1 MIRTEIYIE
10 DNAID
15 LLKDIGTDFTY
26 TIDDVRDFGSRNT
39 SFSRTISIPATAKNN
54 QILGFAFDL
63 GMAHEHNMDLP
74 NVATNFTPSQAAK
87 CEVYIDK
94 IQIFKGVIR
103 ILEIVMNKGIIEY
116 QCAVFGELSGF
127 ITELGNKRLE
137 DLDFSE
143 YNHTW
148 NVTSITNSWNTI
160 NGSGYYYPL
169 IDYGNVSTNKDDF
182 EVTTF
187 RPALFV
193 KEYIEKIFEGTSYN
207 LNCDFF
213 NTDLFKTLIIPNN
226 SQGIQG
232 TNDRFILGTINATK
246 TILNSNT
253 PTARNANLSFDNTT
267 LLNFTE
273 NAGKSIFTYTDGTK
287 TVNALATITGIYQTD
302 AASSITATLYVA
314 GVAVQTLTVNTFS
327 ANNPFTFNIN
337 WTGNI
342 AITNEVRIE
351 LSVPGTANTYIV
363 NVSSANFT
371 FTQLAAQLTTVAYN
385 GTVSMNNNLPKGIF
399 QKDFFLSICKMFNLY
414 VYQDNINDK
423 QINIAPYIDFYSDA
437 VTNSLDWSQKVDTS
451 STMSIKPMSQ
461 LNARYYA
468 YRYTDDSDYYNEN
481 YKKKYGQSYG
491 DYLYDSEFD
500 FVKDTAYTQ
509 IIFAPTILTQPT
521 NHGHTDKYF
530 SVIYKLSNYNTQ
542 EDPMDSVIRIL
553 SAKKLS
559 IAHTWHIKSATGGG
573 GGGGGTNLINLN
585 TYGYAGHLDDP
596 TNPTFDLNFGA
607 PKELQFPATTYP
619 TNNLFN
625 TYHKPYILEITDM
638 ESKLLTCRV
647 YLTAVDIYNLDFSKY
662 IWINGVLFRLN
673 RIDSYDPTDY
683 RTTLVNLLK
692 VINTN

>member
-10 DNAID
+10 DQLID

-39 SFSRTISIPATAKNN
+39 SFSRTISIPATARNN
-54 QILGFAFDL
+54 KILGFAFEL

-74 NVATNFTPSQAAK
+74 NVNTNFTPSQAAK

-103 ILEIVMNKGIIEY
+103 ILEIITNNGTTEY
-116 QCAVFGELSGF
+116 QCAVFGELGGF

-148 NVTSITNSWNTI
+148 NVTTIQNSWNTI

-169 IDYGNVSTNKDDF
+169 VDYGDVSTNKDDF
-182 EVTTF
+182 HVSTF
-187 RPALFV
+187 RPALYV
-193 KEYIEKIFEGTSYN
+193 KEYIQKIFEGTSYT

-213 NTDLFKTLIIPNN
+213 NTDFFKKLIIPNN

-232 TNDRFILGTINATK
+232 TNDRFILATIDATK

-253 PTARNANLSFDNTT
+253 PTARNINVPFDSTT

-273 NAGKSIFTYTDGTK
+273 NGSKSIFTYTDGTK
-287 TVNALATITGIYQTD
+287 TVRALASITGVYQTD

-314 GVAVQTLTVNTFS
+314 GVAVQTLTQNTFS
-327 ANNPFTFNIN
+327 ANNPYTFNFD

-342 AITNEVRIE
+342 ANTNTVYINV
-351 LSVPGTANTYIV
+351 SVPATANTYIV
-363 NVSSANFT
+363 TVSSSNFT

-385 GTVSMNNNLPKGIF
+385 GTVAMNNNLPKGIF
-399 QKDFFLSICKMFNLY
+399 QKDFFLSVCKMFNLY
-414 VYQDNINDK
+414 VYQDNINEK
-423 QINIAPYIDFYSDA
+423 QINIAPFIDFYSDA
-437 VTNSLDWSQKVDTS
+437 VTNSLDWSQKIDMS
-451 STMSIKPMSQ
+451 GSMSIKPMSQ

-468 YRYTDDSDYYNEN
+468 YKYTPDSDYFNDN
-481 YKKKYGQSYG
+481 YLKKYGQSYG
-491 DYLYDSEFD
+491 DFIYDSEFD
-500 FVKDTAYTQ
+500 FVKDTASTQ
-509 IIFAPTILTQPT
+509 IIFAPSALVLHSGQ
-521 NHGHTDKYF
+521 DKYHT
-530 SVIYKLSNYNTQ
+530 SIYKLSNNNTQ
-542 EDPMDSVIRIL
+542 EDPMDSVIRVIM
-553 SAKKLS
+553 AKKL
-559 IAHTWHIKSATGGG
+559 TGVSSWKIQDDS
-573 GGGGGTNLINLN
+573 GGTLANI
-585 TYGYAGHLDDP
+585 TSYGYAGHLDDP
-596 TNPTFDLNFGA
+596 TNPTVDLNFGA
-607 PKELQFPATTYP
+607 PKELQFPASIYP

-647 YLTAVDIYNLDFSKY
+647 YLNALDIYNLDFSKY

-673 RIDSYDPTDY
+673 KVESYDPTDF
-683 RTTLVNLLK
+683 RTTQINLLK

>member
-10 DNAID
+10 DQLID

-39 SFSRTISIPATAKNN
+39 SFSRTISIPATARNN
-54 QILGFAFDL
+54 KILGFAFEL

-74 NVATNFTPSQAAK
+74 NVNTNFTPSQAAK

-103 ILEIVMNKGIIEY
+103 ILEIITNNGTTEY
-116 QCAVFGELSGF
+116 QCAVFGELGGF

-137 DLDFSE
+137 DLDFTE

-148 NVTSITNSWNTI
+148 NVTTIQNSWNTI

-169 IDYGNVSTNKDDF
+169 VDYGDVSTNKDDF
-182 EVTTF
+182 HVSTF
-187 RPALFV
+187 RPALYV
-193 KEYIEKIFEGTSYN
+193 KEYIQKIFEGTSYT

-213 NTDLFKTLIIPNN
+213 NTDFFKKLIIPNN

-232 TNDRFILGTINATK
+232 TNDRFILATIDATK

-253 PTARNANLSFDNTT
+253 PTARNINVPFDSTT

-273 NAGKSIFTYTDGTK
+273 NGSKSIFTYTDGTK
-287 TVNALATITGIYQTD
+287 TVRALASITGIYQTD

-314 GVAVQTLTVNTFS
+314 GVAVQTLTQNTFS
-327 ANNPFTFNIN
+327 ANNPYTFNFD

-342 AITNEVRIE
+342 ANTNTVYINV
-351 LSVPGTANTYIV
+351 SVPATANTYIV
-363 NVSSANFT
+363 TVSSSNFT

-385 GTVSMNNNLPKGIF
+385 GTVAMNNNLPKGIF
-399 QKDFFLSICKMFNLY
+399 QKDFFLSVCKMFNLY
-414 VYQDNINDK
+414 VYQDNINEK
-423 QINIAPYIDFYSDA
+423 QINIAPFIDFYSDA
-437 VTNSLDWSQKVDTS
+437 VTNSLDWSQKIDMS
-451 STMSIKPMSQ
+451 GSMSIKPMSQ

-468 YRYTDDSDYYNEN
+468 YKYTPDSDYFNDN
-481 YKKKYGQSYG
+481 YLKKYGQSYG
-491 DYLYDSEFD
+491 DFIYDSEFD
-500 FVKDTAYTQ
+500 FVKDTASTQ
-509 IIFAPTILTQPT
+509 IIFAPSVLYQPT
-521 NHGHTDKYF
+521 GHGHSDKYYTTIF
-530 SVIYKLSNYNTQ
+530 KLSNNNTQ
-542 EDPMDSVIRIL
+542 EDPMDSVIRVIM
-553 SAKKLS
+553 AKKL
-559 IAHTWHIKSATGGG
+559 TGVSYWKIQDDS
-573 GGGGGTNLINLN
+573 GGTLANI
-585 TYGYAGHLDDP
+585 TSYGYAGHLDDP
-596 TNPTFDLNFGA
+596 TNPTVDLNFGA
-607 PKELQFPATTYP
+607 PKELQFPASIYP

-647 YLTAVDIYNLDFSKY
+647 YLNALDIYNLDFSKY

-673 RIDSYDPTDY
+673 KVESYDPTDF
-683 RTTLVNLLK
+683 RTTQINLLK

>member
-10 DNAID
+10 DNVID
-15 LLKDIGTDFTY
+15 LIKDIGTDFTY

-63 GMAHEHNMDLP
+63 GTSTEYNADLP
-74 NVATNFTPSQAAK
+74 NVNTNFTPSQAAK

-103 ILEIVMNKGIIEY
+103 ILEIVMNKGVIEY
-116 QCAVFGELSGF
+116 QCAVFGELGGF
-127 ITELGNKRLE
+127 ITELGNRRLE

-148 NVTSITNSWNTI
+148 NVTTIQNSWNTI

-182 EVTTF
+182 SVYTF
-187 RPALFV
+187 RPALYV
-193 KEYIEKIFEGTSYN
+193 KEYIEKIFEGTSYS

-213 NTDLFKTLIIPNN
+213 NTDFFKKLIIPNN

-232 TNDRFILGTINATK
+232 TNDRFILGTISATK

-273 NAGKSIFTYTDGTK
+273 NAGKSIFTYTDGAK
-287 TVNALATITGIYQTD
+287 TVNALATITGVYQTD

-314 GVAVQTLTVNTFS
+314 GVAVQTLIQNTSS
-327 ANNPFTFNIN
+327 ANNPFTFNID
-337 WTGNI
+337 WTGAI
-342 AITNEVRIE
+342 ANTNQVRIE
-351 LSVPGTANTYIV
+351 LSVPVTANTYIV
-363 NVSSANFT
+363 NVSNANFT
-371 FTQLAAQLTTVAYN
+371 FTQLAAQLATVAYN

-437 VTNSLDWSQKVDTS
+437 VTNSIDWSQKIDTG

-468 YRYTDDSDYYNEN
+468 YKYTPDTDYYNDN
-481 YKKKYGQSYG
+481 YLKKYGQTYG

-500 FVKDTAYTQ
+500 FVKDTASTQ
-509 IIFAPTILTQPT
+509 IIFAPSILFQPQ
-521 NHGHTDKYF
+521 NHAHIDKYYTTIF
-530 SVIYKLSNYNTQ
+530 KLSNNNSQ
-542 EDPMDSVIRIL
+542 EDSMDSVIRIL
-553 SAKKLS
+553 MAKKLS
-559 IAHTWHIKSATGGG
+559 IDHTWHIKAGETGGG
-573 GGGGGTNLINLN
+573 GNLANLN
-585 TYGYAGHLDDP
+585 IYGYAGHLDDP
-596 TNPTFDLNFGA
+596 TNPTVDLNFGA
-607 PKELQFPATTYP
+607 PKELQFPASIYP

-625 TYHKPYILEITDM
+625 TYNKPYILEITDM

-673 RIDSYDPTDY
+673 KIESYDPTDY
-683 RTTLVNLLK
+683 NTTQVNLLK

>member
-1 MIRTEIYIE
+1 MISTEIYIE
-10 DNAID
+10 DQLID

-26 TIDDVRDFGSRNT
+26 TIDDVREFGSKNT
-39 SFSRTISIPATAKNN
+39 SFSRTISIPATARNN
-54 QILGFAFDL
+54 KILGFAFDIT
-63 GMAHEHNMDLP
+63 MSNEHNMDLP
-74 NVATNFTPSQAAK
+74 NVNTNFTPSQAAK

-103 ILEIVMNKGIIEY
+103 ILEIVSNNNTTEY
-116 QCAVFGELSGF
+116 QCAVFGELGGF

-148 NVTSITNSWNTI
+148 NVTTIQNSWDSVT
-160 NGSGYYYPL
+160 GSGYYYPL
-169 IDYGNVSTNKDDF
+169 IDFGDVSTAKDDF
-182 EVTTF
+182 HVSTF
-187 RPALFV
+187 RPALYA
-193 KEYIEKIFEGTSYN
+193 KEYIEKIFEGTTYS

-213 NTDLFKTLIIPNN
+213 NTDFFKKLIIPNN

-232 TNDRFILGTINATK
+232 TNDRFILGTISATK
-246 TILNSNT
+246 NVLNSNT
-253 PTARNANLSFDNTT
+253 PTARNANLSFDSTT

-302 AASSITATLYVA
+302 AASSITATLYV
-314 GVAVQTLTVNTFS
+314 GGIAVQTLTQNTFS

-337 WTGNI
+337 FTG
-342 AITNEVRIE
+342 AILNTNQVRIE
-351 LSVPGTANTYIV
+351 LSVPVTANTYIV

-371 FTQLAAQLTTVAYN
+371 VTQLAAQLTTVAYN
-385 GTVSMNNNLPKGIF
+385 GTVSINANLPKGIF
-399 QKDFFLSICKMFNLY
+399 QKDFFLSVCKMFNLY
-414 VYQDNINDK
+414 VYQDNINEK

-437 VTNSLDWSQKVDTS
+437 VTNSLDWSQKVDMN
-451 STMSIKPMSQ
+451 STWSIKPMSQ

-468 YRYTDDSDYYNEN
+468 YRYSDDSDYYNDN

-491 DYLYDSEFD
+491 DFIYDSEFD
-500 FVKDTAYTQ
+500 FVKDTASTQ
-509 IIFAPTILTQPT
+509 IIFAPTIIVLHSGQ
-521 NHGHTDKYF
+521 DKYH
-530 SVIYKLSNYNTQ
+530 SSIYKLSNNNTT

-553 SAKKLS
+553 MAKKLTGVS
-559 IAHTWHIKSATGGG
+559 TWKIQDDA
-573 GGGGGTNLINLN
+573 GGTLATLT

-596 TNPTFDLNFGA
+596 TNPTVDLNFGA
-607 PKELQFPATTYP
+607 PKELQFPASIYP

-625 TYHKPYILEITDM
+625 TYHKPYILEITDI

-647 YLTAVDIYNLDFSKY
+647 YLNTLDIYNLDFSKY

-673 RIDSYDPTDY
+673 KVESYDPTAY
-683 RTTLVNLLK
+683 RTTMVNLLK

>member
-1 MIRTEIYIE
+1 MISTEIYIE
-10 DNAID
+10 DQLID

-26 TIDDVRDFGSRNT
+26 TIDDVREFGSKNT
-39 SFSRTISIPATAKNN
+39 SFSRTISIPATARNN
-54 QILGFAFDL
+54 KILGFAFELNMHHD
-63 GMAHEHNMDLP
+63 HNMDLP
-74 NVATNFTPSQAAK
+74 NVNTNFTPAQAAK

-103 ILEIVMNKGIIEY
+103 ILEIVSNNNTTEY
-116 QCAVFGELSGF
+116 QCAVFGELGGF
-127 ITELGNKRLE
+127 ITELGNRRLE

-148 NVTSITNSWNTI
+148 NVTAIQNSWDTI

-169 IDYGNVSTNKDDF
+169 IDYGDVSTNKDDF
-182 EVTTF
+182 HVSTF
-187 RPALFV
+187 RPSLYV
-193 KEYIEKIFEGTSYN
+193 KEYIEKIFEGTTYS

-213 NTDLFKTLIIPNN
+213 NTDFFKKLIIPNN

-232 TNDRFILGTINATK
+232 TNDRFILATISATK

-253 PTARNANLSFDNTT
+253 PTARNANLSFDSTT

-287 TVNALATITGIYQTD
+287 TVNALATITGVYQTD
-302 AASSITATLYVA
+302 AASSITATLYVN
-314 GVAVQTLTVNTFS
+314 GIAVQSLTQSTFS
-327 ANNPFTFNIN
+327 ANNPFTFNID
-337 WTGNI
+337 WTGAI
-342 AITNEVRIE
+342 ANTNQVRIE
-351 LSVPGTANTYIV
+351 LSVPVTANTYIV

-371 FTQLAAQLTTVAYN
+371 FTQLAAQLTSVAYN

-399 QKDFFLSICKMFNLY
+399 QKDFFLSVCKMFNLY
-414 VYQDNINDK
+414 VYQDNINEK

-437 VTNSLDWSQKVDTS
+437 VTNSLDWSQKVDMNATW
-451 STMSIKPMSQ
+451 SIKPMSQ

-468 YRYTDDSDYYNEN
+468 YRYTDDSDYYNDN

-491 DYLYDSEFD
+491 DFIYDSEFD
-500 FVKDTAYTQ
+500 FVKDTASTQ

-521 NHGHTDKYF
+521 GHGHADKYF
-530 SVIYKLSNYNTQ
+530 SVIYKLSNNNTQ

-553 SAKKLS
+553 MAKKLS
-559 IAHTWHIKSATGGG
+559 IAHSWYIRSGSGSGGILATL
-573 GGGGGTNLINLN
+573 T

-596 TNPTFDLNFGA
+596 TNPTIDLNFGP
-607 PKELQFPATTYP
+607 PKELQFPASIYP

-625 TYHKPYILEITDM
+625 TYNKPYILEITDM

-647 YLTAVDIYNLDFSKY
+647 YLNALDIYNLDFSKY

-673 RIDSYDPTDY
+673 KIESYDPTAY
-683 RTTLVNLLK
+683 RTTQVNLLK

>member
-1 MIRTEIYIE
+1 MISTEIYIE
-10 DNAID
+10 DQLID

-26 TIDDVRDFGSRNT
+26 TIDDVREFGSKNT
-39 SFSRTISIPATAKNN
+39 SFSRTISIPATARNN
-54 QILGFAFDL
+54 KILGFAFELNMHHD
-63 GMAHEHNMDLP
+63 HNMDLP
-74 NVATNFTPSQAAK
+74 NVNTNFTPAQAAK

-103 ILEIVMNKGIIEY
+103 ILEIVSNNNTTEY
-116 QCAVFGELSGF
+116 QCAVFGELGGF
-127 ITELGNKRLE
+127 ITELGNRRLE

-148 NVTSITNSWNTI
+148 NVTAIQNSWDTI

-169 IDYGNVSTNKDDF
+169 IDYGDVSTNKDDF
-182 EVTTF
+182 HVSTF
-187 RPALFV
+187 RPALYV
-193 KEYIEKIFEGTSYN
+193 KEYIEKIFEGTTYS

-213 NTDLFKTLIIPNN
+213 NTDFFKKLIIPNN

-232 TNDRFILGTINATK
+232 TNDRFILGTISATK

-253 PTARNANLSFDNTT
+253 PTARNANLSFDSTT

-287 TVNALATITGIYQTD
+287 TVNALATITGVYQTD
-302 AASSITATLYVA
+302 AASSITATLYVN
-314 GVAVQTLTVNTFS
+314 GIAVQSLTQSTFS
-327 ANNPFTFNIN
+327 ANNPFTFNID
-337 WTGNI
+337 WTGAI
-342 AITNEVRIE
+342 ANTNEVRIE
-351 LSVPGTANTYIV
+351 LSVPVTANTYIV

-371 FTQLAAQLTTVAYN
+371 FTQLAAQLTSVAYN

-399 QKDFFLSICKMFNLY
+399 QKDFFLSVCKMFNLY
-414 VYQDNINDK
+414 VYQDNINEK

-437 VTNSLDWSQKVDTS
+437 VTNSLDWSQKVDMNATW
-451 STMSIKPMSQ
+451 SIKPMSQ

-468 YRYTDDSDYYNEN
+468 YRYTDDTDYYNDN

-491 DYLYDSEFD
+491 DFIYDSEFD
-500 FVKDTAYTQ
+500 FVKDTASTQ

-521 NHGHTDKYF
+521 GHGHADKYF
-530 SVIYKLSNYNTQ
+530 SVIYKLSNNNTQ

-553 SAKKLS
+553 MAKKLS
-559 IAHTWHIKSATGGG
+559 IAHSWYIRSGSGSGGILATL
-573 GGGGGTNLINLN
+573 T

-596 TNPTFDLNFGA
+596 TNPTVDLNFGP
-607 PKELQFPATTYP
+607 PKELQFPASIYP

-625 TYHKPYILEITDM
+625 TYNKPYILEITDM

-647 YLTAVDIYNLDFSKY
+647 YLNALDIYNLDFSKY

-673 RIDSYDPTDY
+673 KIESYDPTAY
-683 RTTLVNLLK
+683 RTTQVNLLK

>member
-1 MIRTEIYIE
+1 MVRTEIYIE
-10 DNAID
+10 NELID

-26 TIDDVRDFGSRNT
+26 TIDDVREFGSKNT
-39 SFSRTISIPATAKNN
+39 SFSRTISIPATARNN
-54 QILGFAFDL
+54 KILGFALDI

-74 NVATNFTPSQAAK
+74 NVNTNFTPSQAAK

-103 ILEIVMNKGIIEY
+103 ILEIVSNNGTTEY
-116 QCAVFGELSGF
+116 QCAVFGELGGF

-148 NVTSITNSWNTI
+148 NVTAIQNSWDTI

-169 IDYGNVSTNKDDF
+169 IDYGDVSTNKDDF
-182 EVTTF
+182 HVSTF
-187 RPALFV
+187 RPALYV
-193 KEYIEKIFEGTSYN
+193 KEYIEKIFEGTTYS

-213 NTDLFKTLIIPNN
+213 ETDLFKKLIIPNN

-232 TNDRFILGTINATK
+232 TNDRFILGTVNATK

-253 PTARNANLSFDNTT
+253 PTARNANLSFDSTT

-273 NAGKSIFTYTDGTK
+273 NVSKSIFTYTDGTK
-287 TVNALATITGIYQTD
+287 TVNALATINGVYQTD
-302 AASSITATLYVA
+302 AASSISATLYVA

-337 WTGNI
+337 WTGDI
-342 AITNEVRIE
+342 ANTNQVRIE

-363 NVSSANFT
+363 NVTSANFT

-399 QKDFFLSICKMFNLY
+399 QKDFFLSVCKMFNLY
-414 VYQDNINDK
+414 VYQDNINEK

-437 VTNSLDWSQKVDTS
+437 VTNSLDWSQKIDMN
-451 STMSIKPMSQ
+451 STWSVKPMSQ

-468 YRYTDDSDYYNEN
+468 YKYTDDSDYYNDN

-491 DYLYDSEFD
+491 DFIYDSEFD
-500 FVKDTAYTQ
+500 FVKDTASTQ

-521 NHGHTDKYF
+521 GHGHADKYF
-530 SVIYKLSNYNTQ
+530 SVIYKLSNNNTQ

-553 SAKKLS
+553 MAKKLS
-559 IAHTWHIKSATGGG
+559 IAHSWYIRSGSGSGGILATL
-573 GGGGGTNLINLN
+573 T

-596 TNPTFDLNFGA
+596 TNPTVDLNFGA
-607 PKELQFPATTYP
+607 PKELQFPASIYP

-647 YLTAVDIYNLDFSKY
+647 YLNALDIYNLDFSKY

-673 RIDSYDPTDY
+673 KVESYDPTAY
-683 RTTLVNLLK
+683 RTTMVNLLK

>member
-10 DNAID
+10 DQLID

-39 SFSRTISIPATAKNN
+39 SFSRTISIPATATNN
-54 QILGFAFDL
+54 KILGFAFDL
-63 GMAHEHNMDLP
+63 GTSTEYNADLP
-74 NVATNFTPSQAAK
+74 NVNANFTPAQAAK
-87 CEVYIDK
+87 CEVFIDK

-103 ILEIVMNKGIIEY
+103 ILEIVMNKGITEY
-116 QCAVFGELSGF
+116 QCAVFGELGGF
-127 ITELGNKRLE
+127 ITELGNRRLE

-148 NVTSITNSWNTI
+148 NVTSIQNSWDTI

-169 IDYGNVSTNKDDF
+169 IDYGDVSTNKDDF
-182 EVTTF
+182 HVSTF
-187 RPALFV
+187 RPALYA
-193 KEYIEKIFEGTSYN
+193 KEYIEKIFEGTSYS

-213 NTDLFKTLIIPNN
+213 NTDFFKKLIVPNN

-253 PTARNANLSFDNTT
+253 PTARNANLSFDSTT

-287 TVNALATITGIYQTD
+287 TVRALATITGVYQTD

-314 GVAVQTLTVNTFS
+314 GVVAQTLIVNTFS
-327 ANNPFTFNIN
+327 ANNPFTFNID
-337 WTGNI
+337 WTGEI
-342 AITNEVRIE
+342 ANTNQVRIE
-351 LSVPGTANTYIV
+351 LSVPVTANTYIV
-363 NVSSANFT
+363 NVSNANFT
-371 FTQLAAQLTTVAYN
+371 FTQLAAQLATVAYN

-437 VTNSLDWSQKVDTS
+437 VTNSIDWSQKIDTG

-468 YRYTDDSDYYNEN
+468 YKYTPDTDYYNDN
-481 YKKKYGQSYG
+481 YLKKYGQTYG

-500 FVKDTAYTQ
+500 FVKDTASTQ
-509 IIFAPTILTQPT
+509 IIFAPSILFQPT
-521 NHGHTDKYF
+521 GHGHADKYYTTIF
-530 SVIYKLSNYNTQ
+530 KLSNNNTQ

-553 SAKKLS
+553 MAKKLN
-559 IAHTWHIKSATGGG
+559 IAHAWKIQQD
-573 GGGGGTNLINLN
+573 GGGTLATLN

-596 TNPTFDLNFGA
+596 TNPTVDINFGA
-607 PKELQFPATTYP
+607 PKELQFPASTYP

-625 TYHKPYILEITDM
+625 TYNLPYILEITNI
-638 ESKLLTCRV
+638 ESKLLACRV

-673 RIDSYDPTDY
+673 KIESYDPTDY
-683 RTTLVNLLK
+683 NTTQVNLLK

>member
-10 DNAID
+10 DQLID

-39 SFSRTISIPATAKNN
+39 SFSRTISIPATATNN
-54 QILGFAFDL
+54 KILGFAFDL
-63 GMAHEHNMDLP
+63 GTSTEYNADLP
-74 NVATNFTPSQAAK
+74 NVNANFTPAQAAK

-103 ILEIVMNKGIIEY
+103 ILEIVMNKGITEY
-116 QCAVFGELSGF
+116 QCAVFGELGGF
-127 ITELGNKRLE
+127 ITELGNRRLE

-148 NVTSITNSWNTI
+148 NATSITNSWNTI

-182 EVTTF
+182 SVYTF
-187 RPALFV
+187 RPGLYV
-193 KEYIEKIFEGTSYN
+193 KEYIEKIFEGTSYS

-213 NTDLFKTLIIPNN
+213 NSDFFKKLIIPNN

-273 NAGKSIFTYTDGTK
+273 NAGKSIFTYTDGAK
-287 TVNALATITGIYQTD
+287 TVNALATITGVYQTD

-314 GVAVQTLTVNTFS
+314 GVAVQTLVQNTSS
-327 ANNPFTFNIN
+327 ANNPFTFNID
-337 WTGNI
+337 WTGEI
-342 AITNEVRIE
+342 ANTNQVRIE
-351 LSVPGTANTYIV
+351 LSVPVTANTYIV
-363 NVSSANFT
+363 NVSNANFT
-371 FTQLAAQLTTVAYN
+371 FTQLAAQLATVAYN

-437 VTNSLDWSQKVDTS
+437 VTNSIDWSQKIDTG

-468 YRYTDDSDYYNEN
+468 YKYTPDTDYYNDN
-481 YKKKYGQSYG
+481 YLKKYGQTYG
-491 DYLYDSEFD
+491 DYLYDSQFD
-500 FVKDTAYTQ
+500 FVKDTASTQ
-509 IIFAPTILTQPT
+509 IIFAPSVLFQPQ
-521 NHGHTDKYF
+521 NHAHIDKYYTTIF
-530 SVIYKLSNYNTQ
+530 KLSNNNSQ
-542 EDPMDSVIRIL
+542 EDSMDSVIRIL
-553 SAKKLS
+553 MAKKLS
-559 IAHTWHIKSATGGG
+559 IAHTWHIKSGETGGG
-573 GGGGGTNLINLN
+573 SNLANLN
-585 TYGYAGHLDDP
+585 VYGYAGHLDDP
-596 TNPTFDLNFGA
+596 TNPTIDLNFGA
-607 PKELQFPATTYP
+607 PKELQFPASIYP

-625 TYHKPYILEITDM
+625 TYNKPYILEITDI
-638 ESKLLTCRV
+638 ESKLLACRV

-673 RIDSYDPTDY
+673 KIESYDPTAY

>member
-10 DNAID
+10 NELID

-39 SFSRTISIPATAKNN
+39 SFSRTISIPATARNN
-54 QILGFAFDL
+54 KILGFAFDL

-74 NVATNFTPSQAAK
+74 NVASNFTPSQAAK

-103 ILEIVMNKGIIEY
+103 ILEIITNNGTTEY
-116 QCAVFGELSGF
+116 QCAVFGELGGF

-148 NVTSITNSWNTI
+148 NVTTIQNSWNTI

-169 IDYGNVSTNKDDF
+169 IDYGDVSTNKDDF
-182 EVTTF
+182 HVSTF
-187 RPALFV
+187 RPALYV
-193 KEYIEKIFEGTSYN
+193 KEYIEKIFEGTSYT

-213 NTDLFKTLIIPNN
+213 NTDFFKKLIIPNN

-232 TNDRFILGTINATK
+232 TNDRFILATIAATK

-253 PTARNANLSFDNTT
+253 PTARNINVPFDNTT

-273 NAGKSIFTYTDGTK
+273 NGSKSVFTYTDGTK
-287 TVNALATITGIYQTD
+287 TVRALASITGVYQTD
-302 AASSITATLYVA
+302 AASSITATLFVA
-314 GVAVQTLTVNTFS
+314 GVAVQTLTQNTFS
-327 ANNPFTFNIN
+327 ANNPYTFSFD

-342 AITNEVRIE
+342 ANTNTVYINI
-351 LSVPGTANTYIV
+351 SVPVTANTYIV
-363 NVSSANFT
+363 TVSSANFT
-371 FTQLAAQLTTVAYN
+371 FTQLAAQLATVAYN

-399 QKDFFLSICKMFNLY
+399 QKDFFLSVCKMFNLY
-414 VYQDNINDK
+414 VYQDNINEK
-423 QINIAPYIDFYSDA
+423 QINIAPFIDFYSDA
-437 VTNSLDWSQKVDTS
+437 VTNSLDWSQKIDIA

-468 YRYTDDSDYYNEN
+468 YKYTPDSDYYNDN
-481 YKKKYGQSYG
+481 YLKKYGQSYG
-491 DYLYDSEFD
+491 DFIYDSEFD
-500 FVKDTAYTQ
+500 FVKDTASTQ
-509 IIFAPTILTQPT
+509 IIFAPTVIILHSGQ
-521 NHGHTDKYF
+521 DKYH
-530 SVIYKLSNYNTQ
+530 SSIYKLSNNNTV
-542 EDPMDSVIRIL
+542 EDPMDSVIRVL
-553 SAKKLS
+553 MAKK
-559 IAHTWHIKSATGGG
+559 ITGVSSWKISSD
-573 GGGGGTNLINLN
+573 GGGTLATI
-585 TYGYAGHLDDP
+585 TSYGYAGHLDDP
-596 TNPTFDLNFGA
+596 TNPTVDLNFGA
-607 PKELQFPATTYP
+607 PKELQFPASTYP

-638 ESKLLTCRV
+638 ESKLLTCKV
-647 YLTAVDIYNLDFSKY
+647 YLNALDIYNLDFSKY

-673 RIDSYDPTDY
+673 KVEAYDPTAFN
-683 RTTLVNLLK
+683 TTQVNLLK

>member
-1 MIRTEIYIE
+1 MVRTEIYIE
-10 DNAID
+10 NELID

-26 TIDDVRDFGSRNT
+26 TIDDVREFGAKNT
-39 SFSRTISIPATAKNN
+39 SFSRTISIPATARNN
-54 QILGFAFDL
+54 KILGFALDI

-74 NVATNFTPSQAAK
+74 NVNTNFTPSQAAK

-103 ILEIVMNKGIIEY
+103 ILEIVSNNGTTEY
-116 QCAVFGELSGF
+116 QCAVFGELGGF
-127 ITELGNKRLE
+127 ITELGNRRLE

-148 NVTSITNSWNTI
+148 NVTAIQNSWDTI

-169 IDYGNVSTNKDDF
+169 IDYGDVSTNKDDF
-182 EVTTF
+182 HVSTF
-187 RPALFV
+187 RPALYV
-193 KEYIEKIFEGTSYN
+193 KEYIEKIFAGTTYT

-213 NTDLFKTLIIPNN
+213 ETDLFKKLIIPNN

-253 PTARNANLSFDNTT
+253 PTARNANLPFDSTT

-273 NAGKSIFTYTDGTK
+273 NVSKSIFTYTDGTK
-287 TVNALATITGIYQTD
+287 TVNALATINGVYQTD
-302 AASSITATLYVA
+302 AASSISATLYVA

-337 WTGNI
+337 WTGDISN
-342 AITNEVRIE
+342 TNEVRIE

-363 NVSSANFT
+363 NITSANFT

-399 QKDFFLSICKMFNLY
+399 QKDFFLSVCKMFNLY
-414 VYQDNINDK
+414 VYQDNINEK

-437 VTNSLDWSQKVDTS
+437 VTNSLDWSQKIDMN
-451 STMSIKPMSQ
+451 STWSVKPMSQ

-468 YRYTDDSDYYNEN
+468 YKYTDDSDYYNDN

-491 DYLYDSEFD
+491 DFIYDSEFD
-500 FVKDTAYTQ
+500 FVKDTASTQ

-521 NHGHTDKYF
+521 GHGHADKYF
-530 SVIYKLSNYNTQ
+530 SVIYKLSNNNTQ

-553 SAKKLS
+553 MAKKLS
-559 IAHTWHIKSATGGG
+559 IAHSWYIRSGSGSGGILATL
-573 GGGGGTNLINLN
+573 T

-596 TNPTFDLNFGA
+596 TNPTVDLNFGA
-607 PKELQFPATTYP
+607 PKELQFPASIYP

-647 YLTAVDIYNLDFSKY
+647 YLNALDIYNLDFSKY

-673 RIDSYDPTDY
+673 KIQSYDPTAY
-683 RTTLVNLLK
+683 RTTQVNLLK

>member
-10 DNAID
+10 NELID

-39 SFSRTISIPATAKNN
+39 SFSRTISIPATARNN
-54 QILGFAFDL
+54 KILGFAFDL

-74 NVATNFTPSQAAK
+74 NVASNFTPSQAAK

-103 ILEIVMNKGIIEY
+103 ILEIITNNGTTEY
-116 QCAVFGELSGF
+116 QCAVFGELGGF

-148 NVTSITNSWNTI
+148 NVTTIQNSWDTI

-169 IDYGNVSTNKDDF
+169 IDYGDVSTNKDDF
-182 EVTTF
+182 HVSTF
-187 RPALFV
+187 RPALYV
-193 KEYIEKIFEGTSYN
+193 KEYIEKIFEGTTYT

-213 NTDLFKTLIIPNN
+213 NTDFFKKLIIPNN

-232 TNDRFILGTINATK
+232 TNDQFILATIAATK

-253 PTARNANLSFDNTT
+253 PTARNINVPFDNTT

-273 NAGKSIFTYTDGTK
+273 NGTKSIFTYTDGTK
-287 TVNALATITGIYQTD
+287 TVRALASITGVYQTD

-314 GVAVQTLTVNTFS
+314 GVAVQTLTQNTFS
-327 ANNPFTFNIN
+327 ANNPYTFSFD

-342 AITNEVRIE
+342 ANTNTVYINI
-351 LSVPGTANTYIV
+351 SVPVTANTYIV
-363 NVSSANFT
+363 TVSSANFT
-371 FTQLAAQLTTVAYN
+371 FTQLAAQLDSVAYN

-399 QKDFFLSICKMFNLY
+399 QKDFFLSVCKMFNLY
-414 VYQDNINDK
+414 VYQDNINEK
-423 QINIAPYIDFYSDA
+423 QINIAPFIDFYSDA
-437 VTNSLDWSQKVDTS
+437 VTNSLDWSQKIDIA

-468 YRYTDDSDYYNEN
+468 YKYTPDSDYYNDN
-481 YKKKYGQSYG
+481 YLKKYGQSYG
-491 DYLYDSEFD
+491 DFIYDSEFD
-500 FVKDTAYTQ
+500 FVKDTASTQ
-509 IIFAPTILTQPT
+509 IIFAPSVLKLHTGQDKY
-521 NHGHTDKYF
+521 HTD
-530 SVIYKLSNYNTQ
+530 IYKLSNNNTQ
-542 EDPMDSVIRIL
+542 EDPMDSVIRVL
-553 SAKKLS
+553 MAKKF
-559 IAHTWHIKSATGGG
+559 TGVSQWKIQQD
-573 GGGGGTNLINLN
+573 GGGTLATI
-585 TYGYAGHLDDP
+585 TAYGYAGHLDDP
-596 TNPTFDLNFGA
+596 TNPTIDLNFGA
-607 PKELQFPATTYP
+607 PKELQFPASTYP

-647 YLTAVDIYNLDFSKY
+647 YLNALDIYNLDFSKY

-673 RIDSYDPTDY
+673 KVEAYDPTAFN
-683 RTTLVNLLK
+683 TTQVNLLK

>member
-1 MIRTEIYIE
+1 MISTEIYIE
-10 DNAID
+10 DQLID

-26 TIDDVRDFGSRNT
+26 TIDDVREFGAKNT
-39 SFSRTISIPATAKNN
+39 SFSRTISIPATARNN
-54 QILGFAFDL
+54 KILGFALDI

-74 NVATNFTPSQAAK
+74 NVNTNFTPSQAAK

-103 ILEIVMNKGIIEY
+103 ILEIVSNNGTTEY
-116 QCAVFGELSGF
+116 QCAVFGELGGF
-127 ITELGNKRLE
+127 ITELGNRRLE

-148 NVTSITNSWNTI
+148 NVTAIQNSWDTI

-169 IDYGNVSTNKDDF
+169 IDYGDVSTNKDDF
-182 EVTTF
+182 HVSTF
-187 RPALFV
+187 RPALYV
-193 KEYIEKIFEGTSYN
+193 KEYIEKIFAGTTYT

-213 NTDLFKTLIIPNN
+213 ETDLFKKLIIPNN

-253 PTARNANLSFDNTT
+253 PTAINANLPFDSTT

-273 NAGKSIFTYTDGTK
+273 NVSKSIFTYTDGTK
-287 TVNALATITGIYQTD
+287 TVNALATINGVYQTD
-302 AASSITATLYVA
+302 AASSISATLYVA
-314 GVAVQTLTVNTFS
+314 GVTVQTLTVNTFS

-337 WTGNI
+337 WTGDI
-342 AITNEVRIE
+342 ANTNEVRIE

-363 NVSSANFT
+363 NVTSANFT

-399 QKDFFLSICKMFNLY
+399 QKDFFLSVCKMFNLY
-414 VYQDNINDK
+414 VYQDNINEK

-437 VTNSLDWSQKVDTS
+437 VTNSLDWSQKIDMN
-451 STMSIKPMSQ
+451 STWSVKPMSQ

-468 YRYTDDSDYYNEN
+468 YKYTDDSDYYNDN

-491 DYLYDSEFD
+491 DFIYDSEFD
-500 FVKDTAYTQ
+500 FVKDTASTQ

-521 NHGHTDKYF
+521 GHGHADKYF
-530 SVIYKLSNYNTQ
+530 SVIYKLSNNNTQ

-553 SAKKLS
+553 MAKKLS
-559 IAHTWHIKSATGGG
+559 ISHSWHIRSGSGSGGILATL
-573 GGGGGTNLINLN
+573 T

-596 TNPTFDLNFGA
+596 TNPTVDLNFGA
-607 PKELQFPATTYP
+607 PKELQFPASIYP

-647 YLTAVDIYNLDFSKY
+647 YLNALDIYNLDFSKY

-673 RIDSYDPTDY
+673 KVESYDPTAY
-683 RTTLVNLLK
+683 RTTMVNLLK

>member
-10 DNAID
+10 DQLID

-26 TIDDVRDFGSRNT
+26 TIDDVREFGSRNT

-54 QILGFAFDL
+54 KILGFAFDIS
-63 GMAHEHNMDLP
+63 MAHEHNMDLP
-74 NVATNFTPSQAAK
+74 NVNTNFTPSQAAK

-103 ILEIVMNKGIIEY
+103 ILEIVMNKGNVEY
-116 QCAVFGELSGF
+116 QCAVFGELGGF

-148 NVTSITNSWNTI
+148 NVTTIQNSWDTI

-169 IDYGNVSTNKDDF
+169 IDYGDVSTNKDDF
-182 EVTTF
+182 HVSTF
-187 RPALFV
+187 RPALYV
-193 KEYIEKIFEGTSYN
+193 KEYIEKIFEGTTYT

-213 NTDLFKTLIIPNN
+213 ETDFFKKLIVPNN

-232 TNDRFILGTINATK
+232 TNDQFILGTITATK

-253 PTARNANLSFDNTT
+253 PTARNIDLPFDSTT
-267 LLNFTE
+267 LLYFTE
-273 NAGKSIFTYTDGTK
+273 NGTKSVFTYSDGTK
-287 TVNALATITGIYQTD
+287 TVRALASISGIYQTD

-314 GVAVQTLTVNTFS
+314 GVAVQTLTQNTFS
-327 ANNPFTFNIN
+327 ANNPFSFNFD

-342 AITNEVRIE
+342 ANANTVYINI
-351 LSVPGTANTYIV
+351 SVPGTANTYIV
-363 NVSSANFT
+363 NISSANFT
-371 FTQLAAQLTTVAYN
+371 FTQLAAQLATVAYN

-399 QKDFFLSICKMFNLY
+399 QKDFFLSVCKMFNLY
-414 VYQDNINDK
+414 VYQDNINEK

-437 VTNSLDWSQKVDTS
+437 VTNALDWSQKVDMG

-468 YRYTDDSDYYNEN
+468 YRYTPDSDYYNDN
-481 YKKKYGQSYG
+481 YQKKYGQTYG

-500 FVKDTAYTQ
+500 FVKDTAATQ
-509 IIFAPTILTQPT
+509 IIFAPSVLKLHTGQDKY
-521 NHGHTDKYF
+521 HTD
-530 SVIYKLSNYNTQ
+530 IYKLSNNNTQ

-553 SAKKLS
+553 MAKK
-559 IAHTWHIKSATGGG
+559 ITGVTQWKIQED
-573 GGGGGTNLINLN
+573 GGGTLATI
-585 TYGYAGHLDDP
+585 TSYGYAGHLDDP
-596 TNPTFDLNFGA
+596 ANPTIDINFGA
-607 PKELQFPATTYP
+607 PKELQFPASTYP

-625 TYHKPYILEITDM
+625 TYHLPYILEITDM

-647 YLTAVDIYNLDFSKY
+647 YLNTLDIYNLDFSKY

-673 RIDSYDPTDY
+673 KVESYDPTDY
-683 RTTLVNLLK
+683 RTTQVNLLK

>member
-10 DNAID
+10 DQLID

-26 TIDDVRDFGSRNT
+26 TIDDVREFGSRNT
-39 SFSRTISIPATAKNN
+39 SFSRTISIPATSRNN
-54 QILGFAFDL
+54 KILGFAFDL
-63 GMAHEHNMDLP
+63 SMAHEHNMDLP
-74 NVATNFTPSQAAK
+74 NVNTNFTPSQAAK

-103 ILEIVMNKGIIEY
+103 ILEIVMNKGAVEY
-116 QCAVFGELSGF
+116 QCAVFGELGGF

-148 NVTSITNSWNTI
+148 NVTTIQNSWNSVT
-160 NGSGYYYPL
+160 GSGYYYPL
-169 IDYGNVSTNKDDF
+169 IDYGDVSTGKDDF
-182 EVTTF
+182 HVSTF
-187 RPALFV
+187 RPALYV
-193 KEYIEKIFEGTSYN
+193 KEYIEKIFEGTSYS

-213 NTDLFKTLIIPNN
+213 NTDFFKKLIVPNN

-232 TNDRFILGTINATK
+232 TNDRFILATIDATK

-253 PTARNANLSFDNTT
+253 PTARNINVPFDTTT
-267 LLNFTE
+267 LLYFTE
-273 NAGKSIFTYTDGTK
+273 NGTKSVFTYTDGTK
-287 TVNALATITGIYQTD
+287 TVRALASITGVYQTD
-302 AASSITATLYVA
+302 AASSITATLYVN
-314 GVAVQTLTVNTFS
+314 GSAVQTLTQNTFS
-327 ANNPFTFNIN
+327 ANNPFTFSFD

-342 AITNEVRIE
+342 ANTNTVYINI
-351 LSVPGTANTYIV
+351 SVPGTANTYIV
-363 NVSSANFT
+363 SVSSANFT
-371 FTQLAAQLTTVAYN
+371 FTQLAAQLATVAYN
-385 GTVSMNNNLPKGIF
+385 GTVAMNNNLPKGIF

-437 VTNSLDWSQKVDTS
+437 VTNALDWSQKIDMG

-468 YRYTDDSDYYNEN
+468 YKYTPDSDYYNDN
-481 YKKKYGQSYG
+481 YLKKYGQTYG
-491 DYLYDSEFD
+491 DYIYDSEFD
-500 FVKDTAYTQ
+500 FVKDTAATQ
-509 IIFAPTILTQPT
+509 IIFAPSILVLHSGQ
-521 NHGHTDKYF
+521 DKYHT
-530 SVIYKLSNYNTQ
+530 SIYKLSNNNTQ

-553 SAKKLS
+553 MAKK
-559 IAHTWHIKSATGGG
+559 ITGISSWKIQQD
-573 GGGGGTNLINLN
+573 GGGTLATI
-585 TYGYAGHLDDP
+585 TSYGYAGHLDDP
-596 TNPTFDLNFGA
+596 TNPTVDINFGA
-607 PKELQFPATTYP
+607 PKELQFPASTYP

-625 TYHKPYILEITDM
+625 TYHLPYILEITDM

-647 YLTAVDIYNLDFSKY
+647 YLNSLDIYNLDFSKY

-673 RIDSYDPTDY
+673 KVESYDPTDY
-683 RTTLVNLLK
+683 RTTQVNLLK